1 MAKPS
6 TIDKKWVLVDAK
18 DESLGRVG
26 SVVVKLLRGKYE
38 PNFTPHMDC
47 GNNVI
52 IINAAH
58 VQLSGKK
65 WNQKEYIRYT
75 GYPGGQRRLSATDLH
90 QKNNTKLVENAVR
103 GMLPKNKLGSKL
115 FNNMRIFAD
124 DQHNLDSVKP
134 ETVTLKDLV

>member
-26 SVVVKLLRGKYE
+26 SVVAKLLRGKYE